1 LPDTRAGH
9 LRTNEELREG
19 IKTFQLYA
27 GIPVTGV
34 VDEKTMRM
42 MALPRCGMPDFGR
55 SDRTKRRRRYAVQGT
70 VWWEKVGLHL
80 EMQVD
85 LSETDMSRCLPVC
98 PPARPSVRQSV
109 RLSLNF

>member
-1 LPDTRAGH
+1 LPDTRADQ
-9 LRTNEELREG
+9 LRTNKELGEG

-34 VDEKTMRM
+34 VDEKTMWM

-55 SDRTKRRRRYAVQGT
+55 SDRTKRKRRYAVQGT
-70 VWWEKVGLHL
+70 VWRKKVGLHL

-98 PPARPSVRQSV
+98 LSARQPTPPSV
-109 RLSLNF
+109 SLY